1 MNPNEA
7 HEAAVVQILDEAAQQ
22 VAALLSKRF
31 NETCP
36 CPADHEVAISTWTFA
51 YEHVDM
57 RPGGAPF
64 AGLEVVHSTHSLSHA
79 AGILSTAS
87 NLLQTKEIS
96 AHFDGPGAS

>member
-7 HEAAVVQILDEAAQQ
+7 HQAAVVQILDEAAQQ
-22 VAALLSKRF
+22 IAVLLSKRF

-36 CPADHEVAISTWTFA
+36 CPADHEAAISTWAFA

-57 RPGGAPF
+57 RPDAAPF

-79 AGILSTAS
+79 AGMLSTAS
-87 NLLQTKEIS
+87 NLLEAKEIS
-96 AHFDGPGAS
+96 THFEGPA